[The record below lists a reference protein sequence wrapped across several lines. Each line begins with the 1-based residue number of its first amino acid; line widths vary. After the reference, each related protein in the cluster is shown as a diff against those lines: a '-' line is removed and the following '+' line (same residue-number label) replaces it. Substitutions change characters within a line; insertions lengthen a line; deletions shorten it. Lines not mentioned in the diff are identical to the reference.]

1 MKNIIVAL
9 TMTVAVAGCTA
20 TERGAATG
28 AGVGAAVGAIATGD
42 IEGAAVGGL
51 VGAAAG
57 AIIGSASE
65 RRGYCRYH
73 DGRGGTYIDRC
84 PPGYSW

>member
-1 MKNIIVAL
+1 MKNIIIAL
-9 TMTVAVAGCTA
+9 GMTFAVAGCTA

-42 IEGAAVGGL
+42 LEGAAVGGL

-57 AIIGSASE
+57 AIIGRASE
-65 RRGYCRYH
+65 PGVCVYEDRRGNRY
-73 DGRGGTYIDRC
+73 RDRC
-84 PPGYSW
+84 PAGY